1 MSSNPITFVCISSE
15 FKGQDFLKALKAQGC
30 RVFLVTEEK
39 YKDSAWPRE
48 AIDEVFLMPD
58 LSKHEDVL
66 YGISYLARHNTLDR
80 IIALDDYDVRLA
92 ANLREHMRIPGMG
105 DTTGRYFR
113 DKLAMRKRAEEAG
126 IPVPPFIHILNYDR
140 LNEYMTT
147 VEPPWVFKPRFEAGS
162 VGIKKANSPDEVWE
176 WINALGDRQSFYLLE
191 KFVPGDVYHV
201 DAIVSEKEMVFAAAH
216 KYGRPP
222 MAVSHEGGVFITRT
236 LQHDGEEATKLKEV
250 NAHLLSELGF
260 VRGVTHT
267 EYIRSHADGR
277 FYFLETAARVGGA
290 HIAETVE
297 AATGVNLWAE
307 WARIEVAQA
316 RKEHYV
322 PPNNRGQYAG
332 ILVCL
337 ARQEWPDMSAYNDPE
352 IVWRIN
358 KKQHAGVIVA
368 SDNSERIE
376 GLLDEYGRRFANDF
390 LAIGEVK
397 EAKRTA

>member
-1 MSSNPITFVCISSE
+1 MPSQLTFVCIASE
-15 FKGQDFLKALKAQGC
+15 FKGGDFLSALKDQGC

-39 YKDSAWPRE
+39 HKDAAWPRE
-48 AIDEVFLMPD
+48 SIDDLFLMPD
-58 LSKHEDVL
+58 LSRHEDVL
-66 YGISYLARHNTLDR
+66 HGVSYLARTNIIDR
-80 IIALDDYDVRLA
+80 VIGLDDYDVRLA

-126 IPVPPFIHILNYDR
+126 IPVPAFIHILNYDR
-140 LNEYMTT
+140 LNEFMGT
-147 VEPPWVFKPRFEAGS
+147 VTPPWVFKPRFEAGS
-162 VGIKKANSPDEVWE
+162 VGIKKAHSADDVWA
-176 WINALGDRQSFYLLE
+176 WINELGDRQSFYLLE
-191 KFVPGDVYHV
+191 QFVPGDVYHV
-201 DAIVSEKEMVFAAAH
+201 DAIISEKEMVFAAAH

-222 MAVSHEGGVFITRT
+222 MSVSHEGGVFITRT
-236 LQHDGEEATKLKEV
+236 LDHEGEEATKLKEI
-250 NAHLLSELGF
+250 NAHLMSELGM

-277 FYFLETAARVGGA
+277 YYFLETAARVGGA

-307 WARIEVAQA
+307 WAKIEVAQA
-316 RKEHYV
+316 RKEEYQL
-322 PPNNRGQYAG
+322 PEIRRDYAG

-337 ARQEWPDMSAYNDPE
+337 ARQEWPDISAYREPE

-358 KKQHAGVIVA
+358 KKQHAGLIVGSPDPA
-368 SDNSERIE
+368 RIE
-376 GLLDEYGRRFANDF
+376 QLLDEYGRRFAQDF
-390 LAIGEVK
+390 LAIGQVK

>member
-1 MSSNPITFVCISSE
+1 MSDPITFVCIASE
-15 FKGQDFLKALKAQGC
+15 FKGGDFLKTLKNLGC
-30 RVFLVTEEK
+30 RVFLVIEEK
-39 YKDSAWPRE
+39 FKDYDWPR
-48 AIDEVFLMPD
+48 DSLDDVFLMPD
-58 LSKHEDVL
+58 LARHEDVL
-66 YGISYLARHNTLDR
+66 YGISYLARTNNIDR
-80 IIALDDYDVRLA
+80 IVGLDDYDVRLA

-126 IPVPPFIHILNYDR
+126 IPVPPFIHILNYDQ
-140 LNEYMTT
+140 LNEYMNT
-147 VEPPWVFKPRFEAGS
+147 VSPPWVFKPRFEAGS
-162 VGIKKANSPDEVWE
+162 VGIKKANSADEVWS
-176 WINALGDRQSFYLLE
+176 WIKELGDRQSFYLLE
-191 KFVPGDVYHV
+191 QFVPGDVYHV

-222 MAVSHEGGVFITRT
+222 MNVSHEGGVFITRT
-236 LQHDGEEATKLKEV
+236 LSHDGEEATRLKEV
-250 NAHLLSELGF
+250 NAHLLSELGM

-267 EYIRSHADGR
+267 EYIRSHSDGR

-297 AATGVNLWAE
+297 AATGVNLWIE
-307 WARIEVAQA
+307 WAKIEVAQA
-316 RKEHYV
+316 RNETYQLPEIKG
-322 PPNNRGQYAG
+322 NYAG

-337 ARQEWPDMSAYNDPE
+337 ARQEWPDMSDYQEPE

-368 SDNSERIE
+368 SPDANRIE
-376 GLLDEYGRRFANDF
+376 TLLEEYGRRFANDF
-390 LAIGEVK
+390 LAVGKVK

>member
-1 MSSNPITFVCISSE
+1 MQPLTFVCISSE
-15 FKGQDFLKALKAQGC
+15 VKGQDFLATLKKQGC

-39 YKDSAWPRE
+39 WKDAAWPRE
-48 AIDEVFLMPD
+48 SLDDIFLMPD
-58 LSKHEDVL
+58 LSRHDDVL
-66 YGISYLARHNTLDR
+66 FGISYLARHNQIDR
-80 IIALDDYDVRLA
+80 IVALDDYDVRLA

-140 LNEYMTT
+140 LNEYMAT
-147 VEPPWVFKPRFEAGS
+147 VSPPWVFKPRFEAGS
-162 VGIKKANSPDEVWE
+162 VGIKKANTADEVWA
-176 WINALGDRQSFYLLE
+176 WINELGDRQSFYLLE
-191 KFVPGDVYHV
+191 QFVPGDVYHV

-222 MAVSHEGGVFITRT
+222 MNVSHEGGVFMTRT
-236 LQHDGEEATKLKEV
+236 LDHEGEEATKLKEV
-250 NAHLLSELGF
+250 NAHLLSELGM

-267 EYIRSHADGR
+267 EYIRSYADGR
-277 FYFLETAARVGGA
+277 YYFLETAARVGGA

-307 WARIEVAQA
+307 WAKIEVAQA
-316 RKEHYV
+316 RKEEYQLPQIRH
-322 PPNNRGQYAG
+322 NYAG

-337 ARQEWPDMSAYNDPE
+337 ARQEWPDMSAYQEPE
-352 IVWRIN
+352 IVWRVN
-358 KKQHAGVIVA
+358 KKQHAGLIVA
-368 SDNSERIE
+368 SPDPMRIE
-376 GLLDEYGRRFANDF
+376 ALLDEYGRRFAQDF
-390 LAIGEVK
+390 LAIGQVK

>member
-1 MSSNPITFVCISSE
+1 MSPQPKTFVCISSE
-15 FKGQDFLKALKAQGC
+15 FKGSDFLIALKNQGC
-30 RVFLVTEEK
+30 RVFLITEEK
-39 YKDSAWPRE
+39 FKDSDWPRDYL
-48 AIDEVFLMPD
+48 DEVYLMPD
-58 LSKHEDVL
+58 LSRHEDVL
-66 YGISYLARHNTLDR
+66 YGISYLARNNNLDR

-140 LNEYMTT
+140 LNAFMST
-147 VEPPWVFKPRFEAGS
+147 VEPPWVFKPRFEAGA
-162 VGIKKANSPDEVWE
+162 VGIKKAHSPDEVWA
-176 WINALGDRQSFYLLE
+176 WINELGDRQTFYLLE
-191 KFVPGDVYHV
+191 QFVPGDVYHV
-201 DAIVSEKEMVFAAAH
+201 DAVVSEKEMVFAAAH

-222 MAVSHEGGVFITRT
+222 LSVSHEGGVFITRT
-236 LQHDGEEATKLKEV
+236 LPHDGEEATRLKEV

-277 FYFLETAARVGGA
+277 YYFLETAARVGGA
-290 HIAETVE
+290 NIAETVQ

-307 WARIEVAQA
+307 WAKIEVAHATGSTYQKPDV
-316 RKEHYV
+316 RYD
-322 PPNNRGQYAG
+322 YAG

-337 ARQEWPDMSAYNDPE
+337 ARQEWPDMSAYQDPE

-358 KKQHAGVIVA
+358 KKQHAGVIIA
-368 SDNSERIE
+368 SPNPDRIE
-376 GLLDEYGRRFANDF
+376 TLLEEYGRRFAQDF
-390 LAIGEVK
+390 LAIGQIK

>member
-1 MSSNPITFVCISSE
+1 MPTQPITFVCISSE
-15 FKGQDFLKALKAQGC
+15 FKGGDFLKALKNQGC

-39 YKDSAWPRE
+39 FKDAAWPRE
-48 AIDEVFLMPD
+48 AIDEVYLMPD
-58 LSKHEDVL
+58 LSRHEDVL
-66 YGISYLARHNTLDR
+66 YGISYLARNNNLDR

-126 IPVPPFIHILNYDR
+126 IPVPPFIHILNYGH
-140 LNEYMTT
+140 LHEFMET
-147 VEPPWVFKPRFEAGS
+147 VSPPWVFKPRFEAGS
-162 VGIKKANSPDEVWE
+162 VGIKKAYSADEVWA
-176 WINALGDRQSFYLLE
+176 WINELGDRQTFYLLE
-191 KFVPGDVYHV
+191 QFVPGDVYHV
-201 DAIVSEKEMVFAAAH
+201 DAIVSEKEMVFATAH

-222 MAVSHEGGVFITRT
+222 MDVSHEGGVFITRT
-236 LQHDGEEATKLKEV
+236 LPHEGEEATKLKEV
-250 NAHLLSELGF
+250 NAHLLNELGF

-267 EYIRSHADGR
+267 EYIRSHADGQY
-277 FYFLETAARVGGA
+277 YFLETAARVGGA

-297 AATGVNLWAE
+297 AATGINLWAE
-307 WARIEVAQA
+307 WAKIEVAQA
-316 RKEHYV
+316 RKETYQL
-322 PPNNRGQYAG
+322 PEDRKNYAG

-337 ARQEWPDMSAYNDPE
+337 ARQEWPDMSAYQDPE
-352 IVWRIN
+352 IVWRVN

-368 SDNSERIE
+368 SSDQSRIE
-376 GLLDEYGRRFANDF
+376 TLLDEYGRRFVNDF

>member
-1 MSSNPITFVCISSE
+1 MSSQPITFVCISSE
-15 FKGQDFLKALKAQGC
+15 FKGVDFLKALKAQGC

-39 YKDSAWPRE
+39 FKEADWPRE
-48 AIDEVFLMPD
+48 AIDEIFLMPD
-58 LSKHEDVL
+58 LSRHEDVL
-66 YGISYLARHNTLDR
+66 YGVSYLARHNQIDR
-80 IIALDDYDVRLA
+80 IVALDDYDVRLA

-126 IPVPPFIHILNYDR
+126 IPVPAFIHILNYDR
-140 LNEYMTT
+140 LNEFMNT
-147 VEPPWVFKPRFEAGS
+147 VSPPWVFKPRFEAGS
-162 VGIKKANSPDEVWE
+162 VGIKKAHSADEVWN
-176 WINALGDRQSFYLLE
+176 WINELGDRQSFYLLE
-191 KFVPGDVYHV
+191 QFVAGDVFHV

-216 KYGRPP
+216 QYGRPP
-222 MAVSHEGGVFITRT
+222 MSVSHEGGVFMTRT
-236 LQHDGEEATKLKEV
+236 LPHEGEEAVALKKI
-250 NAHLLSELGF
+250 NAHLLRELGM

-307 WARIEVAQA
+307 WAKIEVAQA
-316 RKEHYV
+316 KKVDYMLPEIR
-322 PPNNRGQYAG
+322 RDYAG

-337 ARQEWPDMSAYNDPE
+337 ARQEWPDLSGYQEPE

-358 KKQHAGVIVA
+358 KKQHAGLIVCSPDPA
-368 SDNSERIE
+368 RIE
-376 GLLDEYGRRFANDF
+376 GLLAEYGRRFAEDF
-390 LAIGEVK
+390 LAVGKLK